1 MSLGLESLDLNLQ
14 ESKIYIIL
22 LALGPLSLGEIIENA
37 EFTLDDSIK
46 SLEGLKKKGY
56 IHEISGV
63 ATRYSALIPWN
74 DLKTST
80 EKTLSQMEALAGQ
93 LDDYIAQ
100 KLGVILG
107 TMREESQKIANGLK
121 EAQSGVNQIEMKA
134 EGDIEARVARFT
146 LEVEQETDQTK
157 GGILK
162 TFESK
167 SGDHQG
173 LVTEI
178 KEKIIQK
185 NDEINT
191 GFQSINQNILEG
203 YQSGLNEVQNKEDER
218 NTVLT
223 TKVEELMSQSGESLT
238 QGIQNVHTTME
249 KTGQSLYDS
258 IDERNEKVVSH
269 ISTSTGGIAETITKI
284 SDNSQLKVVSAIGS
298 VNDKIQEQLATTKQ
312 EATAAFGAT
321 GVEIK
326 SKTDESAQNL
336 QQTLNDTLIKAQN
349 QLTEMLQNAQETL
362 SQTVSD
368 TRTQVETTIKEFSDS
383 VKLNTDSDVQKIV
396 INTES
401 TLGGLAQDSQVT
413 FDKSKEEIS
422 TVLSEMKTETSQ
434 KTNES
439 KEIALMELESIIKT
453 LKAEV
458 SSQLEGFK
466 STMEP
471 QQNFLKEKLA
481 SFQSEF
487 SSSQT
492 QSINTFKDFMEE
504 FKAAIN
510 AKHQELSDLINKEK
524 ESVIENVNTFIE
536 GMKGQIQDYDNEFR
550 ETLTQSAIT
559 SSEKVI
565 LKTREFQEKMV
576 AVVNEMSKS
585 ANDQLTATTEL
596 ISSSIETE
604 ISTLETEL
612 SDYAS
617 KFKELTLSNEE
628 IFKNHLFSLEKLSS
642 LVTDTKHPIVQTA
655 PIISKEATINYI
667 RSMFSRMKAG
677 ITILMPN
684 IDDIPVDLIL
694 ASKTTQKINIVSIVD
709 INTHKDF
716 LKNVFQKPNVKVKS
730 VDPQKFVGVEGYLAA
745 DRDGEEVI
753 IGIKEDQ
760 GGVVSIASESDAF
773 ISLMGKIVLGDY
785 FLARSR
791 EIQRIDVGM

>member
-46 SLEGLKKKGY
+46 SLEGLKKKKY

-63 ATRYSALIPWN
+63 AIRYSALIPWN

-80 EKTLSQMEALAGQ
+80 EKTLSQMEVLAGQ

-107 TMREESQKIANGLK
+107 TMREESQKITDGLK
-121 EAQSGVNQIEMKA
+121 EAQSGVSQIEMKA
-134 EGDIEARVARFT
+134 EGDIDAKIARFT

-157 GGILK
+157 GEILK
-162 TFESK
+162 TFETK

-173 LVTEI
+173 LITEI

-191 GFQSINQNILEG
+191 GFQAINQNILEG

-223 TKVEELMSQSGESLT
+223 TKVDELISQSGESLN

-269 ISTSTGGIAETITKI
+269 ISASTGGITKTITKI
-284 SDNSQLKVVSAIGS
+284 SDDSQLKVVSAIGS
-298 VNDKIQEQLATTKQ
+298 VNDKIQEQLAKNKQ

-326 SKTDESAQNL
+326 SKTDESTQNL

-383 VKLNTDSDVQKIV
+383 VKLHTDTDIQKIV

-434 KTNES
+434 KTNEI
-439 KEIALMELESIIKT
+439 KEIALMELEGIIKT

-510 AKHQELSDLINKEK
+510 AKHQELSDIINKEK

-550 ETLTQSAIT
+550 ETVTQSAVK
-559 SSEKVI
+559 SSEKI
-565 LKTREFQEKMV
+565 ISKTREFQEKMV

-604 ISTLETEL
+604 ISILETEL

-655 PIISKEATINYI
+655 SIISKEATINYI
-667 RSMFSRMKAG
+667 RSMFSRMKSG

-684 IDDIPVDLIL
+684 INDIPVDLIL
-694 ASKTTQKINIVSIVD
+694 ASKNQQRISIVSIVD

-730 VDPQKFVGVEGYLAA
+730 VDPQKFVGVEKYLAA

-773 ISLMGKIVLGDY
+773 VSLMGKIVLGDY
-785 FLARSR
+785 FLARSQ
-791 EIQRIDVGM
+791 EIKRIDVGM

>member
-1 MSLGLESLDLNLQ
+1 
-14 ESKIYIIL
+14 
-22 LALGPLSLGEIIENA
+22 
-37 EFTLDDSIK
+37 
-46 SLEGLKKKGY
+46 
-56 IHEISGV
+56 
-63 ATRYSALIPWN
+63 
-74 DLKTST
+74 
-80 EKTLSQMEALAGQ
+80 
-93 LDDYIAQ
+93 
-100 KLGVILG
+100 
-107 TMREESQKIANGLK
+107 
-121 EAQSGVNQIEMKA
+121 
-134 EGDIEARVARFT
+134 
-146 LEVEQETDQTK
+146 
-157 GGILK
+157 
-162 TFESK
+162 
-167 SGDHQG
+167 
-173 LVTEI
+173 
-178 KEKIIQK
+178 
-185 NDEINT
+185 
-191 GFQSINQNILEG
+191 
-203 YQSGLNEVQNKEDER
+203 
-218 NTVLT
+218 
-223 TKVEELMSQSGESLT
+223 
-238 QGIQNVHTTME
+238 
-249 KTGQSLYDS
+249 
-258 IDERNEKVVSH
+258 
-269 ISTSTGGIAETITKI
+269 
-284 SDNSQLKVVSAIGS
+284 
-298 VNDKIQEQLATTKQ
+298 
-312 EATAAFGAT
+312 
-321 GVEIK
+321 
-326 SKTDESAQNL
+326 
-336 QQTLNDTLIKAQN
+336 
-349 QLTEMLQNAQETL
+349 
-362 SQTVSD
+362 
-368 TRTQVETTIKEFSDS
+368 
-383 VKLNTDSDVQKIV
+383 
-396 INTES
+396 
-401 TLGGLAQDSQVT
+401 
-413 FDKSKEEIS
+413 
-422 TVLSEMKTETSQ
+422 
-434 KTNES
+434 
-439 KEIALMELESIIKT
+439 MELESIIKT

-487 SSSQT
+487 SSSQI

-524 ESVIENVNTFIE
+524 ESVIENVNIFIE
-536 GMKGQIQDYDNEFR
+536 GMKDQIQDYDNEFR
-550 ETLTQSAIT
+550 ETLTQSAVT

-596 ISSSIETE
+596 ISSSIATE
-604 ISTLETEL
+604 LSILETEL

-655 PIISKEATINYI
+655 PIVSKEATINYI
-667 RSMFSRMKAG
+667 RSMFSRMKGG

-694 ASKTTQKINIVSIVD
+694 ASKTTQRINIVSIVD

-791 EIQRIDVGM
+791 EIQRIEVGM

>member
-74 DLKTST
+74 DLKTNT

-107 TMREESQKIANGLK
+107 TMREESQKITNGLK
-121 EAQSGVNQIEMKA
+121 EAQSGVSQIEMKA
-134 EGDIEARVARFT
+134 EGDIEARIARFT
-146 LEVEQETDQTK
+146 LEVEQETNQTK
-157 GGILK
+157 GEILK

-173 LVTEI
+173 LITEI
-178 KEKIIQK
+178 KERIVQK
-185 NDEINT
+185 NDEISI
-191 GFQSINQNILEG
+191 GYQSKNQNILDG

-223 TKVEELMSQSGESLT
+223 TKVEDLMSQSGESLN

-269 ISTSTGGIAETITKI
+269 ISVSTGGISETITKI
-284 SDNSQLKVVSAIGS
+284 SDDSQLKVVSAIGS
-298 VNDKIQEQLATTKQ
+298 VNDKIQEQLTTNKQ
-312 EATAAFGAT
+312 EATAAFRAT

-326 SKTDESAQNL
+326 SKTGESTQNL
-336 QQTLNDTLIKAQN
+336 QQTLNDTLIEAQN

-383 VKLNTDSDVQKIV
+383 VKLNTDNDIQKIV

-434 KTNES
+434 KTHEI
-439 KEIALMELESIIKT
+439 KEIALMELEGIVKT

-487 SSSQT
+487 LSSQT

-504 FKAAIN
+504 FKVAIN

-524 ESVIENVNTFIE
+524 ESVIENVNIFIE
-536 GMKGQIQDYDNEFR
+536 GMKDQIQDYDNEFR
-550 ETLTQSAIT
+550 ETLTQSAVT

-596 ISSSIETE
+596 ISSSIATE
-604 ISTLETEL
+604 LSILETEL

-655 PIISKEATINYI
+655 PIVSKEATINYI
-667 RSMFSRMKAG
+667 RSIFSRMKSG

-694 ASKTTQKINIVSIVD
+694 ASKTTQRINIVSIVD
-709 INTHKDF
+709 INTHKEF

-745 DRDGEEVI
+745 DRDGEEVL

-760 GGVVSIASESDAF
+760 GGIVSIASESDAF

-791 EIQRIDVGM
+791 EIQRIEVGM

>member
-74 DLKTST
+74 DLKTNT

-107 TMREESQKIANGLK
+107 TMREESQKITNGLK
-121 EAQSGVNQIEMKA
+121 EAQSGVSQIEMKA
-134 EGDIEARVARFT
+134 EGDIEARIARFT
-146 LEVEQETDQTK
+146 LEVEQETNQTK
-157 GGILK
+157 GEILK

-173 LVTEI
+173 LITEI
-178 KEKIIQK
+178 KERIVQK
-185 NDEINT
+185 NDEISI
-191 GFQSINQNILEG
+191 GYQSKNQNILDG

-223 TKVEELMSQSGESLT
+223 TKVEDLMSQSGESLN

-269 ISTSTGGIAETITKI
+269 ISVSTGGISETITKI
-284 SDNSQLKVVSAIGS
+284 SDDSQLKVVSAIGS
-298 VNDKIQEQLATTKQ
+298 VNDKIQEQLATNKQ
-312 EATAAFGAT
+312 EATAAFRAT

-326 SKTDESAQNL
+326 SKTDESTQNL

-383 VKLNTDSDVQKIV
+383 VKLNTDNDIQKIV

-434 KTNES
+434 KTHEI
-439 KEIALMELESIIKT
+439 KEIALMELEGIVKT

-487 SSSQT
+487 LSSQT

-504 FKAAIN
+504 FKVAIN

-524 ESVIENVNTFIE
+524 ESVIENVNIFIE
-536 GMKGQIQDYDNEFR
+536 GMKDQIQDYDNEFR
-550 ETLTQSAIT
+550 ETLTQSAVT

-596 ISSSIETE
+596 ISSSIATE
-604 ISTLETEL
+604 LSILETEL

-655 PIISKEATINYI
+655 PIVSKEATINYI
-667 RSMFSRMKAG
+667 RSMFSRMKSG

-694 ASKTTQKINIVSIVD
+694 ASKTTQRINIVSIVD

-745 DRDGEEVI
+745 DRDGEEVL

-760 GGVVSIASESDAF
+760 GGIVSIASESDAF

-791 EIQRIDVGM
+791 EIQRIEVGM

>member
-134 EGDIEARVARFT
+134 EGDIEAKVARFT

>member
-1 MSLGLESLDLNLQ
+1 MD
-14 ESKIYIIL
+14 
-22 LALGPLSLGEIIENA
+22 
-37 EFTLDDSIK
+37 
-46 SLEGLKKKGY
+46 
-56 IHEISGV
+56 
-63 ATRYSALIPWN
+63 
-74 DLKTST
+74 
-80 EKTLSQMEALAGQ
+80 
-93 LDDYIAQ
+93 
-100 KLGVILG
+100 
-107 TMREESQKIANGLK
+107 
-121 EAQSGVNQIEMKA
+121 
-134 EGDIEARVARFT
+134 
-146 LEVEQETDQTK
+146 
-157 GGILK
+157 
-162 TFESK
+162 
-167 SGDHQG
+167 
-173 LVTEI
+173 
-178 KEKIIQK
+178 
-185 NDEINT
+185 
-191 GFQSINQNILEG
+191 G

-223 TKVEELMSQSGESLT
+223 TKVEDLISQSGESLN

-269 ISTSTGGIAETITKI
+269 ISVSTGGISETITKI
-284 SDNSQLKVVSAIGS
+284 SDDSQLKVVSAIGS
-298 VNDKIQEQLATTKQ
+298 VNDKIQEQLTTNKQ
-312 EATAAFGAT
+312 EATAAFRAT

-326 SKTDESAQNL
+326 SKTDESTQNL

-383 VKLNTDSDVQKIV
+383 VKLNTDNDIQKIV

-434 KTNES
+434 KTNEI

-487 SSSQT
+487 LSSQT

-504 FKAAIN
+504 FKVAIN

-524 ESVIENVNTFIE
+524 ESVIENVNIFIE
-536 GMKGQIQDYDNEFR
+536 GMKDQIQDYDNEFR
-550 ETLTQSAIT
+550 ETLTQSAVT

-596 ISSSIETE
+596 ISSSIATE
-604 ISTLETEL
+604 LSILETEL

-655 PIISKEATINYI
+655 SIVSKEATINYI
-667 RSMFSRMKAG
+667 RSMFSRMKGG

-694 ASKTTQKINIVSIVD
+694 ASKTTQRINIVSIVD

-791 EIQRIDVGM
+791 EIQRIEVGM

>member
-14 ESKIYIIL
+14 ESKIYVIL

-134 EGDIEARVARFT
+134 EGDIEAKVARFT

-383 VKLNTDSDVQKIV
+383 VKLNTDSDIQKIV